1 MFEDKKEKPRFELVI
16 LLKDSE
22 GIPTGKRKSFTAED
36 GPTLARH
43 WSTNNGLVKKK
54 KKKIKAAKTEKEITE
69 GLEEM
74 VSYVE
79 KIRKNKRLED

>member
-22 GIPTGKRKSFTAED
+22 GIPTGRRKSFVAED
-36 GPTLARH
+36 GATLAKH
-43 WSTNNGLVKKK
+43 WSTNNGLKKK
-54 KKKIKAAKTEKEITE
+54 KKKAKAAKTEKEIAE
-69 GLEEM
+69 GLQEM
-74 VSYVE
+74 VGYVE